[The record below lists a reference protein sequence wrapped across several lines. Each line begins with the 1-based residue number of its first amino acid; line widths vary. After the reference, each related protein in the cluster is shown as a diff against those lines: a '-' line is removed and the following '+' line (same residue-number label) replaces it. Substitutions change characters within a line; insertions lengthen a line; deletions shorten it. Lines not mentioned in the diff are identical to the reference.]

1 MSVSKTIDQMRVVSI
16 ARRVAAIKCF
26 AGADAFV
33 NFVLRGFLPHLFWTV
48 PMGDNITRA
57 WFLSQAREVG

>member
-1 MSVSKTIDQMRVVSI
+1 MRVVSI